1 MLLLLK
7 LPQKI
12 MKYSTKR
19 AYKVIYTEPTLVIL
33 LVVSDLW
40 CSLLLQTSLVIV
52 DVGSFMDRV
61 LGLCDGK
68 ERDHKVRPRLTAVRD
83 YYRAHF

>member
-7 LPQKI
+7 LPHKI

-40 CSLLLQTSLVIV
+40 CSLLLQNLISYCGCGDLTIHRIPYLKSIV
-52 DVGSFMDRV
+52 SSIRV
-61 LGLCDGK
+61 S
-68 ERDHKVRPRLTAVRD
+68 
-83 YYRAHF
+83 